1 MGDPHSRE
9 LGTGQPQS
17 WATEGPVE
25 ASGSRGEARASTA
38 GGRAVCSTPTWQ
50 LLGAACLPLTK
61 GLSGGDRAL
70 CFP

>member
-25 ASGSRGEARASTA
+25 ASGWRGEARA